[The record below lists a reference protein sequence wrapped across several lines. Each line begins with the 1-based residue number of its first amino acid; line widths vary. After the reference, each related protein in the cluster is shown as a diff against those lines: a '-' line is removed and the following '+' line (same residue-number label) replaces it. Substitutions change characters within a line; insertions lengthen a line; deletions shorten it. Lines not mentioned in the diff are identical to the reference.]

1 MNLCFV
7 RLIHLLWGGMAAKC
21 LNYLIAEP
29 VTFTQSLLIWIC
41 YLMWTLA
48 VLLMV
53 IASVH
58 EWQAE
63 ARNLSRK
70 GAYV

>member
-1 MNLCFV
+1 MNSCFV
-7 RLIHLLWGGMAAKC
+7 RLVHLLWWGMAAKC
-21 LNYLIAEP
+21 LNYLVATP
-29 VTFTQSLLIWIC
+29 VTFTQSLLIWSC

-58 EWQAE
+58 EWQA
-63 ARNLSRK
+63 AAHSLSRK
-70 GAYV
+70 GA

>member
-1 MNLCFV
+1 MNSCFV
-7 RLIHLLWGGMAAKC
+7 RLVHLLWWGMAAKC
-21 LNYLIAEP
+21 LNYLVATP
-29 VTFTQSLLIWIC
+29 VTFTQSLLIWSC

-58 EWQAE
+58 EWQAA
-63 ARNLSRK
+63 ARSLSRK
-70 GAYV
+70 GA